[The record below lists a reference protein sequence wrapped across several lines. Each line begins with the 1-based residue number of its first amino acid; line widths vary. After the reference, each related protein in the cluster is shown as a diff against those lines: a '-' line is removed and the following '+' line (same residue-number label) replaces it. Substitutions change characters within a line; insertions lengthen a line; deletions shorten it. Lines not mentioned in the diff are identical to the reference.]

1 MGTSNFAPTNTSV
14 LYVVKG
20 SGDLAQTREAVHEKL
35 EELEKQVFDYFYYRS
50 DTLSVKDDKN
60 YSAKSIGRISNTV
73 DIDGLEEELDIF
85 VTIKSVVGY
94 YYGFVLDY
102 EIQLEYRGFMCDTS
116 DELTSELIKDPEDY
130 FPSTLGKLLK
140 DKYSYDTELADNIT
154 EKFVDSIDTRSIENK
169 IDKEIDTFTDSIE
182 KVFSEFTVQA
192 VASSPFSNG
201 EAIYTQVSE

>member
-50 DTLSVKDDKN
+50 NTLNVKNDKN
-60 YSAKSIGRISNTV
+60 YSARSIGRISNTV

>member
-14 LYVVKG
+14 LYVVEG
-20 SGDLAQTREAVHEKL
+20 SGDLAQTREAVHEEL
-35 EELEKQVFDYFYYRS
+35 EELEKQVESYFYYQS
-50 DTLSVKDDKN
+50 NTLSVKDDKS
-60 YSAKSIGRISNTV
+60 YVEKSIGRISNTV
-73 DIDGLEEELDIF
+73 DINGLDEELGIF

-102 EIQLEYRGFMCDTS
+102 EVQLEYRGFMCDTS

-154 EKFVDSIDTRSIENK
+154 EKFVDSIDLRSIENK